1 MVDKLFKKIVAI
13 VVTSSI
19 LATLFPALS
28 YAKEYKS
35 LEDST
40 IDASILEAESF
51 YFGSVSPEINENA
64 NSIYLMKIGR
74 GGAKKGSASTDLKIL
89 DVTSK
94 YGKDYVIRLHDSDAD
109 VEVPELVVNLQEE
122 EPETV
127 TRPVAGEAMFEE
139 ESMKQK
145 EETLQKSMEEINAE
159 IQAITEPIIEEFKA
173 NLERE
178 EGYQSL
184 EVKSEVVHTTEDY
197 FTLKLICFTAQGSGV
212 EWYYYYTIDLNTGE
226 RLELEDLFAEGA
238 DYVTPISENVILQM
252 REKMAEDDMNM
263 YWLDDEIEELNFKA
277 IKEDQSF
284 YLDADGNVVISFN
297 EGDVAP
303 MYMGVVEFT
312 IPNEVISDIRVY

>member
-1 MVDKLFKKIVAI
+1 MNRNHDMNELKKEYMDKEMSTQQVETLKSAIEKAKKEQEKNNKVIVYRRWMATAAGFALALI
-13 VVTSSI
+13 ILPNTSKTVAYAMSQIPVLGKLVEVVT
-19 LATLFPALS
+19 FRD
-28 YAKEYKS
+28 YQY
-35 LEDST
+35 EDERN
-40 IDASILEAESF
+40 I
-51 YFGSVSPEINENA
+51 
-64 NSIYLMKIGR
+64 
-74 GGAKKGSASTDLKIL
+74 
-89 DVTSK
+89 
-94 YGKDYVIRLHDSDAD
+94 AD
-109 VEVPELVVNLQEE
+109 VEVPELVMATQEE
-122 EPETV
+122 VDTTV
-127 TRPVAGEAMFEE
+127 IKDVAGEALIEE
-139 ESMKQK
+139 ESMEQK
-145 EETLQKSMEEINAE
+145 EETLKKSMEEINAE
-159 IQAITEPIIEEFKA
+159 IQAITEPFIEEFKA

-184 EVKSEVVHTTEDY
+184 GVKSEVIHTTQNY
-197 FTLKLICFTAQGSGV
+197 FTLKMTCYTAEGSSS

-226 RLELEDLFAEGA
+226 RLQLADIFTEGA
-238 DYVTPISENVILQM
+238 DYVTPISENIISQM

>member
-1 MVDKLFKKIVAI
+1 MNRNHDMNELKKEYMDKEMSTQQVEALKSAIEKAKKEQEKNNKVIVYRRWMATAAGFALALI
-13 VVTSSI
+13 ILPNTSKTVAYAMSQIPVLGKLVEVVT
-19 LATLFPALS
+19 FRD
-28 YAKEYKS
+28 YEY
-35 LEDST
+35 EDDRN
-40 IDASILEAESF
+40 I
-51 YFGSVSPEINENA
+51 
-64 NSIYLMKIGR
+64 
-74 GGAKKGSASTDLKIL
+74 
-89 DVTSK
+89 
-94 YGKDYVIRLHDSDAD
+94 AD

-127 TRPVAGEAMFEE
+127 TKPIAGEAMLEE

-159 IQAITEPIIEEFKA
+159 IQAITEPFIEEFKA

-184 EVKSEVVHTTEDY
+184 GINSEVIHTTQDY
-197 FTLKLICFTAQGSGV
+197 FTLKMTCYTAEGSSS

-226 RLELEDLFAEGA
+226 RLQLADIFTEGS
-238 DYVTPISENVILQM
+238 DYVTPISENIISQM
-252 REKMAEDDMNM
+252 REKMAEDEMNM

-284 YLDADGNVVISFN
+284 YLDAEGNVVISFN

-312 IPNEVISDIRVY
+312 IPNEVISDIRVN

>member
-1 MVDKLFKKIVAI
+1 MNRNHDMNELKKEYMDKEMSTQQVEALKSAIEKAKKEQEKNNKVIVYRRWMATAAGFALALI
-13 VVTSSI
+13 ILPNTSKTVAYALSQIPVLGKLVEVVT
-19 LATLFPALS
+19 FRD
-28 YAKEYKS
+28 YEY
-35 LEDST
+35 EDDRN
-40 IDASILEAESF
+40 I
-51 YFGSVSPEINENA
+51 
-64 NSIYLMKIGR
+64 
-74 GGAKKGSASTDLKIL
+74 
-89 DVTSK
+89 
-94 YGKDYVIRLHDSDAD
+94 AD

-127 TRPVAGEAMFEE
+127 TKPIAGEAMLEE

-159 IQAITEPIIEEFKA
+159 IQAITEPFIEEFKA

-184 EVKSEVVHTTEDY
+184 GINSEVIHTTQDY
-197 FTLKLICFTAQGSGV
+197 FTLKMTCYTAEGSSS

-226 RLELEDLFAEGA
+226 RLQLADIFTEGS
-238 DYVTPISENVILQM
+238 DYVTPISENIISQM
-252 REKMAEDDMNM
+252 REKMAEDEMNM

-284 YLDADGNVVISFN
+284 YLDAEGNVVISFN

-312 IPNEVISDIRVY
+312 ISNEVISDIRVN